1 MAVLSSTNVFPAQT
15 KFTPATNVTIDLTG
29 ALLNALFKSN
39 TLPRSAPAARLTGNG
54 GSLVLAGTRCINGML
69 SLTALA
75 KGATLSLAG
84 SVLRVPIRS
93 LYHSPSC
100 RGVMAKV

>member
-1 MAVLSSTNVFPAQT
+1 M
-15 KFTPATNVTIDLTG
+15 
-29 ALLNALFKSN
+29 
-39 TLPRSAPAARLTGNG
+39 
-54 GSLVLAGTRCINGML
+54 VLAGTRCINGML

-100 RGVMAKV
+100 RGVTAKV